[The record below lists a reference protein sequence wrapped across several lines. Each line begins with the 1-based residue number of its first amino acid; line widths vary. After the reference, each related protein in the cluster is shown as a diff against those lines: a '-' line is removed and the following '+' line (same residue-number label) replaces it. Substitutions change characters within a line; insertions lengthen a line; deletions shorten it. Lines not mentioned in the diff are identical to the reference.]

1 MSDQKTEMT
10 VPADSKGVSR
20 PALLAAAMA
29 GNRSGGGGGKRRD
42 IHAEVISVDAEAGRM
57 LVKDKDGEMV
67 VEVSDYTVDR
77 MAKAKSGAKPRAD
90 ASHEGWMID
99 SRMADIAQ
107 PGTKVIL
114 ESMIDYGHRGEDQK
128 SPYPVGWIRLAP
140 VNDMKVREALVSSDG
155 RKGSVFHVYEWAD
168 RGLESHES
176 YGRLLDRKI
185 VEAAEAAKLAEA
197 DKKHPPVKATLGFVV
212 RAAADGVVFAHTP
225 IMHWNK
231 DEKRTISGEE
241 LNQIVSYYK
250 DSYPDANVDV
260 IPVQVHRPSGNMQS
274 SPQSTFPRSKILN
287 AIRSVNELGQ
297 PLPPYGQGMA
307 VVHGLISLSPGK
319 IDPRTGERKGAEND
333 WVNAVFASGKIAHAM
348 EAIPTHSGETLKMHP
363 DLEPVYPGD
372 PGHAQN
378 ESHTQQPASPAVA
391 GADEDNPFAHLD
403 DPDEVAPR

>member
-1 MSDQKTEMT
+1 MSDQQAEMAA
-10 VPADSKGVSR
+10 PAGKGVSR

-29 GNRSGGGGGKRRD
+29 GNRSSGGGRRRD
-42 IHAEVISVDAEAGRM
+42 VHAEVISVDAEAGKM
-57 LVKDKDGEMV
+57 LVKDKSGEMV
-67 VEVSDYTVDR
+67 IEVSSYTVDR
-77 MAKAKSGAKPRAD
+77 MEKSGAKPRAD

-99 SRMADIAQ
+99 KRMADLAK

-114 ESMIDYGHRGEDQK
+114 ESMIDYGQRGEDQK

-140 VNDMKVREALVSSDG
+140 VNDMKAREALVSSDG
-155 RKGSVFHVYEWAD
+155 RKGSVYHVYEWAD

-185 VEAAEAAKLAEA
+185 AESGASNLAGA
-197 DKKHPPVKATLGFVV
+197 SDKKHQPVKATLGFVV
-212 RAAADGVVFAHTP
+212 RAAADGMVFAHTP
-225 IMHWNK
+225 VMHWNK

-250 DSYPDANVDV
+250 DSYPDATVDV

-274 SPQSTFPRSKILN
+274 NPQSTFPRSKILN

-307 VVHGLISLSPGK
+307 VVQGLISLSPGK
-319 IDPRTGERKGAEND
+319 VDPRTGERKGAEND

-348 EAIPTHSGETLKMHP
+348 EAIPTHSGETYKMHP
-363 DLEPVYPGD
+363 DLELVYPGD

-378 ESHTQQPASPAVA
+378 ESQAQQPASPAVA

-403 DPDEVAPR
+403 EPEEAAPR